1 MTTGLDSRAPQRG
14 LAARLGGW
22 STRHRKTAIF
32 GWLLFVV
39 LAAVLGGGSG
49 FTEMS
54 DSENGAGDS
63 MRAAEILEEADLTP
77 PAGELI
83 MLRSEQPDGW
93 RAAAD
98 DLVGRL
104 VETGET
110 ENLADPIRSESGREA
125 LISFDMTGDPD
136 TASDRV
142 EPVIEAAAATEEA
155 YANDGVEVHQFGDAS
170 SGKALADLLSED
182 FRTAEMTA
190 VPLALGIL
198 LVVFGAV
205 VAALLPVFLAL
216 TACVGTFGLLALASH
231 QVPMFETTN
240 SVMFLVGLAVG
251 VDYCL
256 FYLRRERDERAAGR
270 DAQTALRIA
279 AATSGRAV
287 LISGLTVAV
296 AMSGMFLSGL
306 LLFHGFAVATILVV
320 LVAMLG
326 SVTVLPAMLS
336 WLGDRVDAGR
346 IPLLNRRGRRHAQA
360 SGGVS
365 GRLMR
370 PVLAAPKA
378 FALVSGAVLLVLC
391 APALGMKTENL
402 GMEKQFGSDS
412 PLTMAFTEITGA
424 FPGGPEPAEVVVR
437 ADDVTSSEMRA
448 AVSDLENAVA
458 SSDEFGTPV
467 TEVHESVNVVVIDVP
482 LAGWGSHRPEGGGGS
497 DDASRAALDTL
508 RDDLVPDIFSSVTD
522 EAYVGGQLAE
532 SVDFTDQLSGDIAP
546 VLLYIAAVT
555 FVLML
560 LCFRSVPIAL
570 VSIVLNL
577 LSVGAAYGVMT
588 AVFQHGWGAETLG
601 MEPAGAIEAWMPLF
615 VLVILF
621 GLSMD
626 YHVFVV
632 SRIREAHDRG
642 LDTREAVREGIRA
655 TAGSVTGAAAIM
667 IAVFSVFA
675 LLQMQDMQQM
685 GVGLA
690 AAVLVDATVVRM
702 VLLPSVMAL
711 LGERNWYLPQWLSW
725 LPRLEHG
732 EQAPPAAP
740 QPRSPVPAG
749 R

>member
-1 MTTGLDSRAPQRG
+1 VAT
-14 LAARLGGW
+14 RLGGW
-22 STRHRKTAIF
+22 STRHRKTAIL
-32 GWLLFVV
+32 GWLLLVV
-39 LAAVLGGGSG
+39 LAAVVGGGSG

-63 MRAAEILEEADLTP
+63 MRAAEILEEANLTP
-77 PAGELI
+77 PSSELI
-83 MLRSEQPDGW
+83 MLRSDQPDGW

-98 DLVGRL
+98 DLAGRL
-104 VETGET
+104 AETGET
-110 ENLADPIRSESGREA
+110 ERLADPVRSESGREA
-125 LISFDMTGDPD
+125 LISFDMAGDPD
-136 TASDRV
+136 TAADRV
-142 EPVIEAAAATEEA
+142 EPVMEAAAATGEA
-155 YANDGVEVHQFGDAS
+155 VADEGVEVHQFGDAT
-170 SGKALADLLSED
+170 GEKAVGDLLSED

-231 QVPMFETTN
+231 QVPMFESTN

-270 DAQTALRIA
+270 DAGTALRIA

-336 WLGDRVDAGR
+336 WLGDRIDAGR
-346 IPLLNRRGRRHAQA
+346 IPLLNRRGRGGRRAHA

-365 GRLMR
+365 GRLIR
-370 PVLAAPKA
+370 PVLASPKA
-378 FALVSGAVLLVLC
+378 FAVVSGAALLVLC

-402 GMEKQFGSDS
+402 GLEKQFGSES
-412 PLTMAFTEITGA
+412 PLTVAYTEITGA

-437 ADDVTSSEMRA
+437 ADDVTSPAVRA
-448 AVSDLENAVA
+448 AVADLENAVA
-458 SSDEFGTPV
+458 SSDQFGEAT
-467 TEVHESVNVVVIDVP
+467 TTVHESANVVVVDVP
-482 LAGWGSHRPEGGGGS
+482 LAGTGS
-497 DDASRAALDTL
+497 DDVSRDALDTL
-508 RDDLVPDIFSSVTD
+508 RDDLVPDTFSSVTD
-522 EAYVGGQLAE
+522 EAYVGGSLAE

-642 LDTREAVREGIRA
+642 LATREAIREGIRA

-690 AAVLVDATVVRM
+690 VAVLVDATLVRM

-711 LGERNWYLPQWLSW
+711 LGERNWYVPRWLGW

-732 EQAPPAAP
+732 EQPRPAP
-740 QPRSPVPAG
+740 QPEPYRAPASSG